1 MNAPLGVTSVASIS
15 QQFATHAV
23 KTPYSAIPANVIDAA
38 KLFLLDTLAVAW
50 AGSDAPGCEA
60 VYKLLVEE
68 GGRQDATA
76 WVYGG
81 KLPVA
86 AAAYMNGMSSAALDY
101 DALGRESPIHV
112 AITVFPAAL
121 AMAERQHTSG
131 KDFLTALVLG
141 WDIMYRLGETASQ
154 PHKGWSYTS
163 AMGGF
168 GAAAAASRLLG
179 LDEVQARHALGMA
192 FLQASGTQQF
202 NIEPSLSKRMLSA
215 VASRAG
221 VFAAQLAQHGLTAP
235 SEVIEG
241 KFGFYSLYQGGDSRR
256 ALEGLGE
263 HFESHSLTIK
273 KYPSCG
279 CNHTAIEGM
288 LKLVRQH
295 DLKPDDVESI
305 EAVVTPYINR
315 IVGGSYDPSGD
326 AQVAAQFNIRYS
338 LACALVRRTLG
349 LLEIEA
355 PAARDPKV
363 AAHIGKVSV
372 RVDPSLSTERAPIVL
387 NVSTKKHGRLSC
399 RVDHVPG
406 SPEAPIAEDEMM
418 EKFGECFGRG
428 VRPLSSKQV
437 EMLRARIHKIE
448 SLPDMATFFDGI
460 TGDRN

>member
-1 MNAPLGVTSVASIS
+1 MNAPLSVASVATIS
-15 QQFATHAV
+15 QQLATHAV
-23 KTPYSAIPANVIDAA
+23 KTPYTSIPADVIDAA

-60 VYKLLVEE
+60 VYKVVAEE

-121 AMAERQHTSG
+121 AMAERQHASG
-131 KDFLTALVLG
+131 RDFLTALVLG
-141 WDIMYRLGETASQ
+141 WDVMYRLGETASH

-221 VFAAQLAQHGLTAP
+221 VFAAQLAQRGLTAP
-235 SEVIEG
+235 NEVIEG
-241 KFGFYSLYQGGDSRR
+241 KFGFYSLYQGGDSQR
-256 ALEGLGE
+256 ALDGLGTR
-263 HFESHSLTIK
+263 FDSHSLTIK

-288 LKLVRQH
+288 LKLVREH

-305 EAVVTPYINR
+305 EVVVTPYINR
-315 IVGGSYDPSGD
+315 IVGGAYDPSGD

-338 LACALVRRTLG
+338 LACALVRRKLG

-355 PAARDPKV
+355 PAARDPKI
-363 AAHIGKVSV
+363 AAHVGKVSV
-372 RVDPSLSTERAPIVL
+372 RVDTSLNTERAPIVL
-387 NVSTKKHGRLSC
+387 NVSTKKHGLVSC

-406 SPEAPIAEDEMM
+406 SPEAPVPEDEMM
-418 EKFGECFGRG
+418 EKFRECFGRG
-428 VRPLSSKQV
+428 VRPLSDKQI
-437 EMLRARIHKIE
+437 ETLRARVRNIE

-460 TGDRN
+460 TGGR